1 VYPQVNSDVFPQR
14 DGKILYVTSARIN
27 IPLSARGARRA
38 IFHFNLE
45 RCDGS
50 FSTPSMGRNNG
61 KIYELRGAVEKME
74 RSSTDISA
82 EIFIIAPLLT

>member
-1 VYPQVNSDVFPQR
+1 MQVSAGINSNVFPAHR

-27 IPLSARGARRA
+27 IPLPALSAHGARRA

-50 FSTPSMGRNNG
+50 LSTPSMGRNNR
-61 KIYELRGAVEKME
+61 KIYELRARGGEGGKK
-74 RSSTDISA
+74 RRRY
-82 EIFIIAPLLT
+82 